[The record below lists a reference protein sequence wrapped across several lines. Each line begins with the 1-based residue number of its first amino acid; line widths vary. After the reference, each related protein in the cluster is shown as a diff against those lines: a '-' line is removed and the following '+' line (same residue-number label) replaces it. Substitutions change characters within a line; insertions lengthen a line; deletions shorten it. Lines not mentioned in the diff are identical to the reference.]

1 MRKECIKNGKT
12 VEEAIAACLAELKV
26 ERSQVQVEVLQEPSK
41 GFIGLFSKPA
51 QVKVIY
57 IETPVNRG
65 ITFLKNVCH
74 KMGLNIDINTE
85 IHGDYV
91 TLNITG
97 EDKEALGVLIGRR
110 GDTLDALQYL
120 VNLVA
125 NKQAEDRQKFVLD
138 VEGYRKRREQTLQR
152 LALKMAEKVKR
163 YGKEIAL
170 EPMSPQERRIIHTAL
185 QNHKYVY
192 TTSEGEEPFRKIVIL
207 PKK

>member
-1 MRKECIKNGKT
+1 MRKECVKSGKT
-12 VEEAIAACLAELKV
+12 VEEAIATCLAELKV
-26 ERSQVQVEVLQEPSK
+26 DRSQVQVEVLQEPSK
-41 GFIGLFSKPA
+41 GFMGLFSKPA

-57 IETPVNRG
+57 IETPVNRAVS
-65 ITFLKNVCH
+65 FLKSVCQ
-74 KMGLNIDINTE
+74 KLGLNVE
-85 IHGDYV
+85 IEADVQGEYV

-125 NKQAEDRQKFVLD
+125 NKQADDRQKFVLD

-170 EPMSPQERRIIHTAL
+170 EPMSPQERRIIHTTL

-192 TTSEGEEPFRKIVIL
+192 TTSEGEEPYRKIVIF

>member
-1 MRKECIKNGKT
+1 MRKECVKSGKT

-26 ERSQVQVEVLQEPSK
+26 DRSQVQVEVLQEPSK
-41 GFIGLFSKPA
+41 GFMGLFSKPA

-57 IETPVNRG
+57 IETPVNRAVS
-65 ITFLKNVCH
+65 FLKSVCQ
-74 KMGLNIDINTE
+74 KLGLNVE
-85 IHGDYV
+85 IEADVQGEYV

-125 NKQAEDRQKFVLD
+125 NKQADDRQKFVLD

-170 EPMSPQERRIIHTAL
+170 EPMSPQERRIIHTTL

-192 TTSEGEEPFRKIVIL
+192 TTSEGEEPYRKIVIF